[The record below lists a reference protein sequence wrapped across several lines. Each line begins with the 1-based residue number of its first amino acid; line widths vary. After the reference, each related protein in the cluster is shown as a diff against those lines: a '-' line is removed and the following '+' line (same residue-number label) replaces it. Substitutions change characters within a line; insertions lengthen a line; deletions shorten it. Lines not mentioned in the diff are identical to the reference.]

1 MHSVYPMPHQEPREA
16 MSVAARQHTAVT
28 VCAEMTAF
36 TVCADL
42 HMICHQET
50 LEALGAVIRDASA
63 ELQQKE
69 EEQRRRHEL
78 ALRRRTLL
86 AEDCD
91 R

>member
-42 HMICHQET
+42 QMICHQET

>member
-1 MHSVYPMPHQEPREA
+1 MPHQEPREP

-28 VCAEMTAF
+28 VCADMTAF

>member
-1 MHSVYPMPHQEPREA
+1 MPHQEPREA
-16 MSVAARQHTAVT
+16 MSVAVRQHTAVT
-28 VCAEMTAF
+28 VCADM
-36 TVCADL
+36 